1 MSTNCVAMPAVSR
14 INVSNDDDCV
24 SKKVA
29 YASTGACIGGFLGAI
44 GGSYLTSDKF
54 IKTVAQHAANKQNLR
69 VALEKDFR
77 TVFDKNGKTILSEQR
92 FNKFMAKLG
101 ENPAKIGKIA
111 LASVVGL
118 ASIGALIGYFVGRK
132 ND

>member
-14 INVSNDDDCV
+14 VIANDDDCV
-24 SKKVA
+24 SKKTA
-29 YASTGACIGGFLGAI
+29 YSATGACIGGFLGAL

-54 IKTVAQHAANKQNLR
+54 VKKAVQNAVNKQNLK